1 VGVRPNTM
9 KKAIWCDDCSGGVED
24 CATEEELVKAW
35 NTRVSS
41 QIETPK
47 EETTVI
53 TTIIN
58 TVGDITK
65 TETVYTNTT
74 KDLI

>member
-1 VGVRPNTM
+1 
-9 KKAIWCDDCSGGVED
+9 
-24 CATEEELVKAW
+24 
-35 NTRVSS
+35 VSS

-53 TTIIN
+53 TTVVN

-65 TETVYTNTT
+65 SETIYTNTT